1 MEVIMKKITFGGN
14 EVTLKGSQIKVGD
27 EGIDYIAV
35 NKDLSPYNFFENT
48 GNQVKVISVA
58 PSLDTSVCAFQAE
71 EFNKKIEDLKDDVAL
86 VTITVD
92 LPFAQK
98 RFCSSHD
105 TENGVVVSDYKDL
118 DFGKKYGFVIDEF
131 RLLARGVIIIDGDNT
146 VKYVE
151 FVPEVTDHINYEK
164 AMKAVEDLV

>member
-1 MEVIMKKITFGGN
+1 MKKITFGGN

-27 EGIDYIAV
+27 EAIDFTAIK
-35 NKDLSPYNFFENT
+35 KDLSPYKFFENT
-48 GNQVKVISVA
+48 EDKVKIISVA

-71 EFNKKIEDLKDDVAL
+71 EFNKKIESLKNDVAL

-105 TENGVVVSDYKDL
+105 TDNGVVVSDHKDL

-131 RLLARGVIIIDGDNT
+131 RLLGRGVIVIDEDNT

-151 FVPEVTDHINYEK
+151 FVPEVTDHIDYEQ
-164 AMKAVEDLV
+164 AMKAVEALV

>member
-1 MEVIMKKITFGGN
+1 MKKVTFGGN
-14 EVTLKGSQIKVGD
+14 EVSLKGERVNVGD
-27 EGIDYIAV
+27 KVTNFRAI
-35 NKDLSPYNFFENT
+35 NKDLSPYNFFDST
-48 GNQVKVISVA
+48 KDRIKIISIA

-71 EFNKKIEDLKDDVAL
+71 EFNKKIESFSDDVAL

-131 RLLARGVIIIDGDNT
+131 RLLARGVVVVDSDNT
-146 VKYVE
+146 VQYVE
-151 FVPEVTDHINYEK
+151 YVPEVTDHIDYDE
-164 AMKAVEDLV
+164 AIEAVEALL